1 MFVTGRDS
9 EPGNP
14 SESTEMTQ
22 WHYSG
27 LATVGESG
35 WIQGC
40 DFIILQVLK

>member
-14 SESTEMTQ
+14 SEGTEMTQ

-27 LATVGESG
+27 LATVGERVG
-35 WIQGC
+35 RFKGV
-40 DFIILQVLK
+40 IL